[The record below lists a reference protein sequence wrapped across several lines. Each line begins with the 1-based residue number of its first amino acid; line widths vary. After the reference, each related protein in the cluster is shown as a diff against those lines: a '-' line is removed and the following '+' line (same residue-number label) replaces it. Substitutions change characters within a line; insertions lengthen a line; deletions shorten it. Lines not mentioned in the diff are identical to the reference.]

1 MYMYEKCIEWLI
13 LYSALHYVDQG
24 ICQLE
29 VKLLGEESLPLGS
42 DWPFYSSIRSSA
54 SHDFLFFLLC
64 STLLWRICQLGVK
77 LLAKESQLWGI
88 DWSVT
93 VNVGAVHLM
102 IICFLCSAL
111 LWSRYKPVSSEAFFA
126 MTDFYC

>member
-24 ICQLE
+24 ICQLG
-29 VKLLGEESLPLGS
+29 VKLLGEESLSLES
-42 DWPFYSSIRSSA
+42 DLPFYSYIRYSA
-54 SHDFLFFLLC
+54 SHYFLFFLLC

-77 LLAKESQLWGI
+77 LLAKESKLWGI

-93 VNVGAVHLM
+93 VHVGAVHLM
-102 IICFLCSAL
+102 IICFLRSAL
-111 LWSRYKPVSSEAFFA
+111 LWSRYEPVSSEAFFA
-126 MTDFYC
+126 MTDCYC